1 MASRPLVSVHYPRSM
16 GEFQSWFATDADCLD
31 YLAWLRWPGGFVC
44 PTCGHP
50 AGWSLAD
57 GRIMCKAC
65 SSRVS
70 PTSGT
75 IFDRTRTPLTVWF
88 MVCWLFATQ
97 KDGTSAL
104 TLQKNL
110 EIGSYQTA
118 WALLHRLRSVLVRP
132 GRERLVGG
140 VEVDETYVG
149 GNELGVHL
157 GRAKG
162 KKSMVGIAVE
172 RIGARAS
179 GRCRMALLRDA
190 SAESLRA
197 FLRDHVEEGSTVVSD
212 GWRPYQGATAGLYVH
227 RPLVGHGPAGSKLL
241 PRVHRVAGLAK
252 RWMLSTHQ
260 GSIGTDHLASYLN
273 EFVFRFNRRR
283 SRSRG
288 LVFFRVLELAVL
300 HEPVRYRDLIAHA
313 KPGVAPSP
321 PPRTY
326 RHPASLE
333 RPRADRPWRAAP
345 PIHSG

>member
-149 GNELGVHL
+149 GNELASIWAGRRARSRWLASRWSEL
-157 GRAKG
+157 GRGPRGAAEWLSFATHPPNPCG
-162 KKSMVGIAVE
+162 HSCGITSKK
-172 RIGARAS
+172 ARLWS
-179 GRCRMALLRDA
+179 
-190 SAESLRA
+190 
-197 FLRDHVEEGSTVVSD
+197 
-212 GWRPYQGATAGLYVH
+212 ATAG
-227 RPLVGHGPAGSKLL
+227 
-241 PRVHRVAGLAK
+241 GLT
-252 RWMLSTHQ
+252 RGRLQ
-260 GSIGTDHLASYLN
+260 GSMSTDPWLATG
-273 EFVFRFNRRR
+273 R
-283 SRSRG
+283 
-288 LVFFRVLELAVL
+288 
-300 HEPVRYRDLIAHA
+300 
-313 KPGVAPSP
+313 PGPSCCP
-321 PPRTY
+321 GCI
-326 RHPASLE
+326 E
-333 RPRADRPWRAAP
+333 
-345 PIHSG
+345 